1 MHRSTA
7 TYFEQ
12 VPVAAVKKKLLEELP
27 KKEAASRGQVVG
39 AGKISPALHLQAHVL
54 CRKGL

>member
-1 MHRSTA
+1 MHRSTT

-12 VPVAAVKKKLLEELP
+12 VPVAVVKKKLLEERP
-27 KKEAASRGQVVG
+27 EKEEESRGHVVG
-39 AGKISPALHLQAHVL
+39 AGKISPALRLQAQVL